1 MKLHLP
7 KYLLVAALVA
17 ISAVSSFAAEYTVGT
32 ITTSQAFPSS
42 SDNIWTPGTAD
53 GSLTLGTGDWLGAKD
68 ANGNRITSFG
78 KQQWDYVGVLGL
90 GKWTQ
95 KSSGTVTQNA
105 QFSTLTINGGAQV
118 VLGGQYVSTKVYLGT
133 AVGSMAEYT
142 GVIADHVVVNG
153 DGSTTN
159 LNTWNLTTDT
169 LVVNSGKVQIHNQ
182 VQSGNNH
189 FVYELPDS
197 KQVRIHEG
205 LTVNG
210 GEVIINLNSLNS
222 SSSPNSNPDD
232 THIFTGFGTI
242 NFDAPS
248 YEEGSIVDASK
259 ASIVKS
265 WITQTDGSLV
275 IQGKT
280 ASVGG
285 LNINQTG
292 GVMSVST
299 AGSTN
304 HCWHILSDFGDSSI
318 EQFGDSNTV
327 LNIGGIAAYN
337 DKYSKIKELME
348 SKGVVFDPT
357 NTEAEYN
364 GEVMDLNASVNI
376 TQYGAGSI
384 KIYQGIDLNNYNVD
398 LAGVASKDIST
409 ITQADYVD
417 EKTGSVTATTGTI
430 ELSGTYKGASF
441 NITQSAADGTIKLH
455 GTMNGG
461 VVAQTAGTL
470 TVSDKATLNAESM
483 SVGGTLTNSGTVQ
496 ATGKVTATGT
506 LTNEKNMA
514 AQELE
519 IKSGTTTNAA
529 GATLTAG
536 SITVNGGTFI
546 NYGNIT
552 SANGAMMLAEGD
564 DVEAIADTTANLIT
578 IASGE
583 MKQYGVTTENILVK
597 DGGALTLNADASVGA
612 VTLEQGGKI
621 DIAGNASTGA
631 LTLEG
636 GTITF
641 VEGASL
647 TSASATGLDKV
658 EVTVKLSDAT
668 LNDIKAGNGYA
679 NTLFT
684 VANNSALD
692 GTTVTFTSATAGSV
706 QATVNQDATG
716 AVTIGKVVPEP
727 ATATLSL
734 LALAA
739 LAARRRRK

>member
-7 KYLLVAALVA
+7 KSLLVAALVA
-17 ISAVSSFAAEYTVGT
+17 MSAVSSFAAEYTVGT

-42 SDNIWTPGTAD
+42 SGNIWTPGTAD

-78 KQQWDYVGVLGL
+78 KQQWDYSGIFGI

-118 VLGGQYVSTKVYLGT
+118 VLGGQYVSTKLLLGT
-133 AVGSMAEYT
+133 TAGSMAEYT

-222 SSSPNSNPDD
+222 SSSPNSNPND

-292 GVMSVST
+292 GNMSVST
-299 AGSTN
+299 NAAGNGS

-318 EQFGDSNTV
+318 NQGGDAGTV

-337 DKYSKIKELME
+337 SKYSDIKSLMTD
-348 SKGVVFDPT
+348 KGVVFDPLR
-357 NTEAEYN
+357 NEAEYN
-364 GEVMDLNASVNI
+364 GEVMDLNASVSIDQTGSGTINI
-376 TQYGAGSI
+376 I
-384 KIYQGIDLNNYNVD
+384 QGIDLNNYHENKN
-398 LAGVASKDIST
+398 GVASTQSST
-409 ITQADYVD
+409 ISQS
-417 EKTGSVTATTGTI
+417 GGGI
-430 ELSGTYKGASF
+430 INLGGTYKGASF
-441 NITQSAADGTIKLH
+441 DIIQNGNGGVINLKGS
-455 GTMNGG
+455 MNGG
-461 VVAQTAGTL
+461 TISQSVGTL
-470 TVSDKATLNAESM
+470 NVAANASMTADSVSVGGVFNVAEGGVLNSGVITVTEGGTLINNGVISSTSAAMLAADDEIAALANDDMLIVIAGGFMENYGQTDKNIL
-483 SVGGTLTNSGTVQ
+483 VQDGGTLTLGENASVGGVEI
-496 ATGKVTATGT
+496 TGG
-506 LTNEKNMA
+506 NIN
-514 AQELE
+514 
-519 IKSGTTTNAA
+519 
-529 GATLTAG
+529 
-536 SITVNGGTFI
+536 VNG
-546 NYGNIT
+546 
-552 SANGAMMLAEGD
+552 
-564 DVEAIADTTANLIT
+564 DVTV
-578 IASGE
+578 S
-583 MKQYGVTTENILVK
+583 
-597 DGGALTLNADASVGA
+597 GALTLS
-612 VTLEQGGKI
+612 
-621 DIAGNASTGA
+621 
-631 LTLEG
+631 G
-636 GTITF
+636 GTVTFMEDAVITLADGAE
-641 VEGASL
+641 VAIDGASI
-647 TSASATGLDKV
+647 V
-658 EVTVKLSDAT
+658 VKLSDAS
-668 LNDIKAGNGYA
+668 LDSLVNGGVY
-679 NTLFT
+679 TLFDT
-684 VANNSALD
+684 TSDLEAID
-692 GTTVTFTSATAGSV
+692 GSTMTFVGTSGDTITTTVNYAGE
-706 QATVNQDATG
+706 G
-716 AVTIGKVVPEP
+716 AVELAPVVPEP
-727 ATATLSL
+727 TTATLSL
-734 LALAA
+734 LALAG